1 MKIAIPAIPCGNFAS
16 VIRMVQKS
24 GGQAELVTS
33 PSDLANFQKVI
44 IAGVGSFDHGMQG
57 LRDAGWI
64 EALDDV
70 RQRHVPVL
78 GICLGMQMMCRSSEE
93 GKLHGLGWIAADVRR
108 FQFPENSSLKIP
120 HMGWNTVSVA
130 KPNPLIDPDDGEQ
143 RFYFVHAYHVAC
155 DDASDVLATAEH
167 GGEFVAAF
175 QHENILGVQ
184 FHPEKSHR
192 FGMALIENFLKL
204 PAC

>member
-1 MKIAIPAIPCGNFAS
+1 MKIAVPAIPCGNFAS

-33 PSDLANFQKVI
+33 PSNLANYQKVI
-44 IAGVGSFDHGMQG
+44 IAGVGSFDHGMQS

-78 GICLGMQMMCRSSEE
+78 GICLGMQMMCRSSDE
-93 GKLHGLGWIAADVRR
+93 GKLPGLGWIAADVRH
-108 FQFPENSSLKIP
+108 FQFPRNSVLKVP
-120 HMGWNTVSVA
+120 DMGWNTVSAA
-130 KPNPLIDPDDGEQ
+130 KPNPLINPDGDEQ
-143 RFYFVHAYHVAC
+143 RFYFVHSYFVVC
-155 DDASDVLATAEH
+155 DDASDVLATANH
-167 GGEFVAAF
+167 GEEFVAAF
-175 QHENILGVQ
+175 QRGNIFGVQ

-192 FGMALIENFLKL
+192 FGMALLENFLKL

>member
-1 MKIAIPAIPCGNFAS
+1 MKIAVPAIPCGNFAS

-33 PSDLANFQKVI
+33 PSNLANYQKVI
-44 IAGVGSFDHGMQG
+44 IAGVGSFDHGMQS

-78 GICLGMQMMCRSSEE
+78 GICLGMQMMCRSSDE
-93 GKLHGLGWIAADVRR
+93 GKLPGLGWIAADVRH
-108 FQFPENSSLKIP
+108 FQFPRNSVLKVP
-120 HMGWNTVSVA
+120 HMGWNTVSAA
-130 KPNPLIDPDDGEQ
+130 KPNPLINPDGDEQ
-143 RFYFVHAYHVAC
+143 RFYFVHSYFVVC
-155 DDASDVLATAEH
+155 DDASDVLATANH
-167 GGEFVAAF
+167 GEEFVAAF
-175 QHENILGVQ
+175 QRGNIFGVQ

-192 FGMALIENFLKL
+192 FGMALLENFLKL

>member
-44 IAGVGSFDHGMQG
+44 IAGVGSFDHGMHS
-57 LRDAGWI
+57 LREAGWI
-64 EALDDV
+64 EALDAM
-70 RQRHVPVL
+70 RQRHVPLL

-93 GKLHGLGWIAADVRR
+93 GKLHGLGWIAGDVRR
-108 FQFPENSSLKIP
+108 FQFPENSALKAP
-120 HMGWNTVSVA
+120 HMGWNTVSAA
-130 KPNPLIDPDDGEQ
+130 KPNPLIDPDGGEQ
-143 RFYFVHAYHVAC
+143 RFYFVHSYFVVC
-155 DDASDVLATAEH
+155 DDASDVLATADH
-167 GGEFVAAF
+167 GVEFVAAF
-175 QHENILGVQ
+175 QHENVFGVQ